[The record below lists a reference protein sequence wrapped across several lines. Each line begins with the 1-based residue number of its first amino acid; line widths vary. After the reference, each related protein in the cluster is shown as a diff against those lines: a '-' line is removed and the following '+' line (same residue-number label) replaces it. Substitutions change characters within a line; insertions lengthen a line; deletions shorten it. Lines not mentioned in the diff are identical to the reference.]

1 MNSSRMSAV
10 VLSFVY
16 LFLPMIFAAPS
27 EVDSFKNSPPA
38 YSADPLGDYIS
49 GMGGPEQVDLE
60 EIIILDTKENIS
72 FGLNEEEESESI
84 TITKTVNYLKVANT
98 TMPVENPEVS
108 SDYGWRSAPCA
119 GCSSNHQGIDFVPG
133 YGEPVLAI
141 TDGMVIDMG
150 SNGGYGNF
158 IMLKHL
164 VGNTEGE
171 IDEWIT
177 LYAHLKTD
185 SFVEGLKIGSV
196 VKTGEQL
203 AAVGNTGM
211 STGAHLHFELK
222 INGENVDPLPLLGT
236 YEVVVVTEEDY
247 EDMMFVGET
256 FKVVETEVL
265 YE

>member
-1 MNSSRMSAV
+1 MNGSRTQAV
-10 VLSFVY
+10 ILSFAY
-16 LFLPMIFAAPS
+16 LFLPMLFSGTQP
-27 EVDSFKNSPPA
+27 EN
-38 YSADPLGDYIS
+38 YSIPQTNYDVELLGDMIS
-49 GMGGPEQVDLE
+49 GKGGPENIDVFLNNYFSDEEQLE
-60 EIIILDTKENIS
+60 DDVKV
-72 FGLNEEEESESI
+72 
-84 TITKTVNYLKVANT
+84 TITKKFNYYKIANT
-98 TMPVENPEVS
+98 VMPTENTEVS
-108 SDYGWRSAPCA
+108 SDYGWRSAPCK

-133 YGEPVLAI
+133 YGEPVFAV

-150 SNGGYGNF
+150 VNGGYGNF

-164 VGNTEGE
+164 VGNSEGG

-203 AAVGNTGM
+203 AAVGSTGM
-211 STGAHLHFELK
+211 STGPHLHFELR

-236 YEVVVVTEEDY
+236 YEVVVVSEEEKDDY
-247 EDMMFVGET
+247 LFIGEK
-256 FKVVETEVL
+256 FKVIEKIVS